1 MGFELTM
8 LVVIGTDCIVSYK
21 SNYHITTTTAS
32 VKNMIVRILQNIKK
46 NVSKYYRI
54 NKYIYIYQYNTI
66 PRIIIS
72 TELKKDKFSWNCLY
86 FLSWWILFLQ
96 KDFLSFFIT
105 TEVEQFKLT
114 QQFSLYTAL
123 IKKIFIFNKNKIWL

>member
-1 MGFELTM
+1 M
-8 LVVIGTDCIVSYK
+8 LVVIGTDCIGSYK

-54 NKYIYIYQYNTI
+54 NKYIYIYIYIYQYNTI

-72 TELKKDKFSWNCLY
+72 TELKKDKFS
-86 FLSWWILFLQ
+86 
-96 KDFLSFFIT
+96 
-105 TEVEQFKLT
+105 
-114 QQFSLYTAL
+114 
-123 IKKIFIFNKNKIWL
+123 